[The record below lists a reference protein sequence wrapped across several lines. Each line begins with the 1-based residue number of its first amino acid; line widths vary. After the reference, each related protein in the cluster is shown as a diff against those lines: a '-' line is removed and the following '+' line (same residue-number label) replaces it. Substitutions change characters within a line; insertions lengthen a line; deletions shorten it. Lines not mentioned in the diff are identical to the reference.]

1 MGARRLKGNATRKT
15 NKVDKSPYV
24 TEGFEIP
31 ACIVEEAAKAEK
43 SLWSKS
49 ANAGEVPPPQ
59 NLLVEQVSAAWQVL
73 FDGGKIFFS
82 SVMEG
87 VRKL

>member
-24 TEGFEIP
+24 AEGFEIP
-31 ACIVEEAAKAEK
+31 ARIAEEAAKAEK

-49 ANAGEVPPPQ
+49 ANADEVPRHKTS
-59 NLLVEQVSAAWQVL
+59 LLGL
-73 FDGGKIFFS
+73 FLLPGKFA
-82 SVMEG
+82 
-87 VRKL
+87 